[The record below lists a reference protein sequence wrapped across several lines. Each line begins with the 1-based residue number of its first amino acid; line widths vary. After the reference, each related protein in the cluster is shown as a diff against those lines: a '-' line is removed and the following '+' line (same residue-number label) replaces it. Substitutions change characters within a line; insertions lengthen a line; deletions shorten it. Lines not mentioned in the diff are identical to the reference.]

1 MTAAQDLVPLPED
14 PLSEVASAV
23 LGAGSHEVVDLLDV
37 VSRPTPH
44 PVDVV
49 RAGDDLL
56 PRLAHENALPH
67 ALRLARQALR
77 PGGLL
82 VAAVPELDKLSRL
95 RPTAPPPKVSGRG
108 RERQVTVQLWDWSP
122 DGESYALEVVQLVRG
137 KTTWEVANTV
147 STRHRVLSPEQI
159 SGELSGAGF
168 GAVQRLSPAECG
180 HPLPIWVAVAP
191 A

>member
-1 MTAAQDLVPLPED
+1 MPED
-14 PLSEVASAV
+14 PLTEVAAAV
-23 LGAGSHEVVDLLDV
+23 LGAGRHEVVDLLDV
-37 VSRPTPH
+37 VRNPAPH

-82 VAAVPELDKLSRL
+82 VAAVPELDKLGRL

-108 RERQVTVQLWDWSP
+108 MNRQVTVQLWDWSA

-137 KTTWEVANTV
+137 ESSWEVTNTV
-147 STRHRVLSPEQI
+147 ATRHRVLSPEQI
-159 SGELSGAGF
+159 SDELTVAGF
-168 GAVQRLSPAECG
+168 SAVQRLSPAECG
-180 HPLPIWVAVAP
+180 HPLPVWVAVAP